1 MPKSFIC
8 LTTFDL
14 IDFAVIGLAKNYLLS
29 SKMLSF

>member
-14 IDFAVIGLAKNYLLS
+14 IDFAVIGLAKKLPPFV
-29 SKMLSF
+29 KIA